1 MKRNLVFT
9 AFNRPDYFST
19 TINTWNQVRNLRS
32 WDVTVFIEP
41 SPVENVMAD
50 LAMRLNTNVTTVINP
65 VQLGVLVNPWNALET
80 SFISGA
86 DFTVL
91 AEDDVVVSQDT
102 LEFFEWSSEEYA
114 TAKKLLAINAF
125 SQIGGPKANQV
136 VQAGNFSPLVWGV
149 WKNRWEDI
157 LRDTWD
163 KDYSSGNPDGSESGW
178 DWNINRIMQQN
189 SYTVIKPL
197 QSRSDHIGEYFGT
210 HMTPDLYESSRGVD
224 FQQVRGKQRY
234 NEI

>member
-1 MKRNLVFT
+1 
-9 AFNRPDYFST
+9 
-19 TINTWNQVRNLRS
+19 
-32 WDVTVFIEP
+32 
-41 SPVENVMAD
+41 MAD
-50 LAMRLNTNVTTVINP
+50 LAMKLNTNVTTVINP

-80 SFISGA
+80 SFITGA

-91 AEDDVVVSQDT
+91 AEDDVVVGQDI

-114 TAKKLLAINAF
+114 TAKKLLAVNAF

-136 VQAGNFSPLVWGV
+136 IQAGNFSPLVWGV

-157 LRDTWD
+157 LRATWD
-163 KDYSSGNPDGSESGW
+163 KDYSSGNSDGSESGW